1 MEAMNIFN
9 LPLTAEISQIVP
21 KNAFDAYT
29 NANQKRQFADLI
41 QRITWAYKLAPETVH
56 IAVGQHI
63 QEIQVFH
70 IALKEQKPIPRL
82 LDIIDKAI
90 PYTLIFI
97 VSHEERVYVSVSVKH
112 PHQANPDNAVID
124 HTFSSP
130 WFLKHEN
137 PYSMRLEGT
146 LDDIIRHLCIQ
157 LSGESIS
164 DTALAASSLQNLVQ
178 HIQSLEKLQKE
189 IQHLHSRIK
198 KIVQFN
204 MKVELNIQLQQK
216 EQLLEQIRKEVLP
229 AK

>member
-1 MEAMNIFN
+1 MNIFN

-41 QRITWAYKLAPETVH
+41 KRITWAYKLAPETVH

-70 IALKEQKPIPRL
+70 IALKEQKPIPRVL
-82 LDIIDKAI
+82 EIIDKAI

-97 VSHEERVYVSVSVKH
+97 VSNEERVYVSVSVKH

-137 PYSMRLEGT
+137 PYSILLEGT

-157 LSGESIS
+157 LSGVPIS
-164 DTALAASSLQNLVQ
+164 ATSAAASSLQNLVQ
-178 HIQSLEKLQKE
+178 YVQSLEKLQNEMQKLRS
-189 IQHLHSRIK
+189 QIK
-198 KIVQFN
+198 NAESFKR
-204 MKVELNIQLQQK
+204 KAELNIQLQEK
-216 EQLLEQIRKEVLP
+216 ERLFEQGILLL
-229 AK
+229 